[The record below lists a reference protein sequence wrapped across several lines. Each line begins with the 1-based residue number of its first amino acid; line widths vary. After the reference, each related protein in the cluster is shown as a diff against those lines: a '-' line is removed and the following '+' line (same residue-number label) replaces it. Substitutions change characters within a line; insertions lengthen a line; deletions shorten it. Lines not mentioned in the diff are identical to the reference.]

1 MKKKRWN
8 DRVRDIVFP
17 VILPLSGLKI
27 RYEIKVVNACELIP
41 NKPVIYAC
49 NHSQFS
55 DIPIATRA
63 IGKRNYTLLGKQKLY
78 LIDRIFFN
86 LLGAIW
92 VDRKNKK
99 ETAEV
104 KNKILRYLNRGQS
117 ILWFPEGTWNLTE
130 NMMML
135 PMRWGII
142 EVAHKAGGQIVPMAI
157 RYDRKNKK
165 RSEERR

>member
-8 DRVRDIVFP
+8 DRVRDILFP

-27 RYEIKVVNACELIP
+27 RYEVKVVNACELIP

-55 DIPIATRA
+55 DIPLATRA
-63 IGKRNYTLLGKQKLY
+63 IGRRNYTLLGKQKLY

-117 ILWFPEGTWNLTE
+117 VLWFPEGT
-130 NMMML
+130 
-135 PMRWGII
+135 
-142 EVAHKAGGQIVPMAI
+142 
-157 RYDRKNKK
+157 DRK
-165 RSEERR
+165 SVV